1 MRYKVAAVAA
11 VVGFALVA
19 SAQDDADGKYVS
31 KDGGYAVRFPAGAG
45 EPKLKVQDAPAGL
58 KAYVVVAL
66 DKAERRTYFVT
77 HTPHQKGVLK
87 TAAKM
92 VLDAGEKAVLATPG
106 TLKLA
111 VKDFTFGKE
120 KYPVRELLTE
130 RDGNQTRTRFVLA
143 DPTLV
148 TLVVGGPMEFAS
160 SKTALD
166 FLDSLELTPPG
177 KKAKK

>member
-1 MRYKVAAVAA
+1 MRGAAVAA
-11 VVGFALVA
+11 VVGCALVA
-19 SAQDDADGKYVS
+19 SAQDAADGRYVS
-31 KDGGYAVRFPAGAG
+31 TDGGYSVRFPAGAG
-45 EPKLKVQDAPAGL
+45 EPKLKVQDTGVGL

-77 HTPHQKGVLK
+77 HTPHAKGVLK
-87 TAAKM
+87 AQARQ

-106 TLKLA
+106 TTKLA
-111 VKDFTFGKE
+111 VKDFTYGKA
-120 KYPVRELLTE
+120 KYPARELLTE

-160 SKTALD
+160 SKAALD
-166 FLDSLELTPPG
+166 YLDSLDLTPPG
-177 KKAKK
+177 KKPR

>member
-1 MRYKVAAVAA
+1 MRYQLAAISALL
-11 VVGFALVA
+11 GFGLVT
-19 SAQDDADGKYVS
+19 SAQDAADGWYVS
-31 KDGGYAVRFPAGAG
+31 KEGGYAVRFPPTT
-45 EPKLKVQDAPAGL
+45 EPKLKVQDTGVGL
-58 KAYVVVAL
+58 KAYVVTAI

-87 TAAKM
+87 SSAKQL
-92 VLDAGEKAVLATPG
+92 LDTGEKAVLATPG
-106 TLKLA
+106 TTKLA
-111 VKDFTFGKE
+111 VKDFTYGKE

-143 DPTLV
+143 DPTLY

-160 SKTALD
+160 SKAALD
-166 FLDSLELTPPG
+166 FLDSLEITPPG